1 MRLSIVWYVSLNEY
15 FWSETFSKLVL
26 MEHFR
31 AENFSKPILILCI
44 LYIHNKLS
52 FCFVE
57 HEKCYVCLFVHL
69 HVCLIAWE
77 HVYSY
82 YVSVVKIVNMTLV
95 CNEISL
101 SHTFIL
107 YLNLIA
113 NISFLGTIK
122 LEQESQLFIGVKY
135 FDKISQ
141 TQKTKL
147 MIGDYFTEKS
157 NC

>member
-1 MRLSIVWYVSLNEY
+1 MNTFDLKDFQSW
-15 FWSETFSKLVL
+15 FWW
-26 MEHFR
+26 
-31 AENFSKPILILCI
+31 NILELRIFQSQFWFCVYYTI
-44 LYIHNKLS
+44 YIHNKLS

-157 NC
+157 NY